1 LEKRNIPAMLIST
14 GPFTDAC
21 KSMARIGGIPDMKWA
36 IVQHPL
42 GSTTDDE
49 LRERA
54 RSAVDQF
61 VSIVTVGNEA

>member
-1 LEKRNIPAMLIST
+1 MLIST

-21 KSMARIGGIPDMKWA
+21 KSMARIGGIPDMEWA

-61 VSIVTVGNEA
+61 VGIVTVGNEA